1 MDEELMIVHLLSD
14 AHNLQGSWGGATV
27 RQDYATMM
35 MITMCEVIESFAN
48 IHTSSSEQHKDL
60 RPISQARDHKN
71 LETFLQWLKIHSPFT
86 FADKT

>member
-35 MITMCEVIESFAN
+35 MMMPEN
-48 IHTSSSEQHKDL
+48 ISNYHERTTKMHKF
-60 RPISQARDHKN
+60 KN
-71 LETFLQWLKIHSPFT
+71 VNNSTT
-86 FADKT
+86 TVRTR